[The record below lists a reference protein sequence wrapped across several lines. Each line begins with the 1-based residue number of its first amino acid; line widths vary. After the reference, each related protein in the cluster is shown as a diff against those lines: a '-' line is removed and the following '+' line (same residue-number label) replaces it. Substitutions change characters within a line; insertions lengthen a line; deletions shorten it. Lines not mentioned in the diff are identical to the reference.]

1 MTSKDFLG
9 RDLIM
14 YILANGLEDKPVFED
29 GRILGFMTEKEAAIK
44 YGVGRAT
51 IRVWIDMGFL
61 KGYKIGDMFLIP
73 ANSDNPKNIT
83 IKCC

>member
-1 MTSKDFLG
+1 MASKDFLG

-14 YILANGLEDKPVFED
+14 YILANGLEDKPVFE
-29 GRILGFMTEKEAAIK
+29 GGHILGFMSEKEAAIK

-73 ANSDNPKNIT
+73 VNSDNPKNIT
-83 IKCC
+83 IECC